1 MTEIMRKRKRTF
13 PTPIEFLFESMR
25 QFCFSSFFWYLYRL
39 WPIIRVKLQFDW
51 MNTSSDNSLV
61 PTVVFIIPKVPSVC
75 IERFIRNNA
84 PWILSRFSITSWC
97 MEVNS
102 WLIRTVR
109 FLSVFLHFSAYG
121 HPLQSSHSYN
131 SSLRPYWFPLTFF
144 CIKNGMLI
152 VRTSHDTLLINS
164 EVNCTKWIF
173 MIFLILSFLF

>member
-1 MTEIMRKRKRTF
+1 MTEIMRKESALPLPHRNS
-13 PTPIEFLFESMR
+13 FLNL
-25 QFCFSSFFWYLYRL
+25 CGSSVSHLFFWYLYRL
-39 WPIIRVKLQFDW
+39 WPIATSK
-51 MNTSSDNSLV
+51 TSSLTEWIPLRTILLYQRSF
-61 PTVVFIIPKVPSVC
+61 FIIPKVPSAC

-84 PWILSRFSITSWC
+84 PWILSRFSITSRC

-144 CIKNGMLI
+144 LYKKQYLMKFHVKRCCRLQ
-152 VRTSHDTLLINS
+152 T
-164 EVNCTKWIF
+164 
-173 MIFLILSFLF
+173 